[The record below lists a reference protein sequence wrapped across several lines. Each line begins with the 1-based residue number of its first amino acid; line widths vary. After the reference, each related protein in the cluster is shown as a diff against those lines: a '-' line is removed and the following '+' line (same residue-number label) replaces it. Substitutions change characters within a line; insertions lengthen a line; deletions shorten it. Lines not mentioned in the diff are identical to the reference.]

1 MQFDWLKCRST
12 QLQFNIYWA
21 LGTKNFADFFTKN
34 HSAAHHIALQP
45 IYLAPTS
52 TDKQLSMQGCIK
64 ILQSRLTKPVTTHP
78 HTKLS
83 PVPVTV
89 IPVPS
94 KPVSYKQLIKTVK
107 QSRPDRISKPIVQVP
122 QRPPASPTVT
132 FFHSNHRNH
141 SHGSTYRYNHIHRY
155 KLITSNGYKHQYIV
169 TISNCKLPYDVAHIM
184 RVFTLIK

>member
-1 MQFDWLKCRST
+1 MQIRST
-12 QLQFNIYWA
+12 PIRHL
-21 LGTKNFADFFTKN
+21 LGSRQQKFCRFFTKN
-34 HSAAHHIALQP
+34 YSAAPHIALRP
-45 IYLAPTS
+45 IYLASTS

-89 IPVPS
+89 IPVSS

-132 FFHSNHRNH
+132 ESPFKTHTPLFDPFKSLRPLHTPLQAHH
-141 SHGSTYRYNHIHRY
+141 IEWIQAPTYRYNKQLQTAI
-155 KLITSNGYKHQYIV
+155 
-169 TISNCKLPYDVAHIM
+169 
-184 RVFTLIK
+184 